1 MSVKSTASSTVL
13 HTRRIGVTR
22 SLDRMVPGRK
32 TGLFRGIG
40 YTVSRMYGDPRQPG
54 GAPFAGIPGSDGTT
68 PATGST
74 SVQIVPD
81 QSQYPRDRRRAVSYF
96 IEARRAA
103 NSELLRSVDR
113 EVFLAELE
121 AGTEPSREL
130 LVAVVRAFARAA
142 LRLPQARTREGWQE
156 VMSRLRT
163 MLGTAM
169 ELGYNE
175 VRPIAPGL
183 EPLPRIPE
191 VPPVP
196 AWAIL
201 AYEQRR
207 PTAAE
212 LEANL
217 AYWKGLPVRLVETV
231 IRAHLN
237 ARYRSPDGATPEGRS
252 RIIGDVRDAI
262 WDAVLDAV
270 KRYPCPAP
278 APTPP
283 ARKPGPKRPPA
294 R

>member
-1 MSVKSTASSTVL
+1 
-13 HTRRIGVTR
+13 
-22 SLDRMVPGRK
+22 
-32 TGLFRGIG
+32 
-40 YTVSRMYGDPRQPG
+40 MYGNPNEPG
-54 GAPFAGIPGSDGTT
+54 GAPFAGIPGSDDATL
-68 PATGST
+68 ATGSA

-81 QSQYPRDRRRAVSYF
+81 QSQPPLSRRREVFYY

-103 NSELLRSVDR
+103 NSELLRGVDR
-113 EVFLAELE
+113 EAFLGELE

-130 LVAVVRAFARAA
+130 LVAVVRALARAA
-142 LRLPQARTREGWQE
+142 FRLPEARTREGWQKI
-156 VMSRLRT
+156 MSLLRT

-169 ELGYNE
+169 ELGHHE
-175 VRPIAPGL
+175 ARPIAPGL

-196 AWAIL
+196 AWAIM

-212 LEANL
+212 VKANL

-231 IRAHLN
+231 IRAHLD

-270 KRYPCPAP
+270 KRYPCPAS